1 VTEHDAFDDDASD
14 ADDLYED
21 DLHDPV
27 ALHRAVQRRHRR
39 RVRWAVALLVLVPLL
54 VVGVF
59 AGWVW
64 WQLDPPGKPGAQV
77 EVDITQGWGVSQIA
91 DELASR
97 GVVGSSLVFQ
107 AYARLRGAGP
117 FEPGQY
123 EMRHDLGVRGAIDV
137 LAKGPHIDTVN
148 LAVIPGLRLTEIAD
162 VVEHNV
168 SWLDGT
174 TFLELAH
181 DGSVTSPYLP
191 KGTTT
196 LEGLLWPDT
205 YRVDQNEKE
214 KELLTIMVQQFNK
227 ETTAVGL
234 PTANVHG
241 YGPYDIIKVAS
252 LVQSEAKLDSDRP
265 KIASVIYNRLALG
278 MPLQIDAT
286 VLYAQGKRGDITRAD
301 LATPSPYNT
310 YTTKGLPPTPISSIT
325 LPSLLA
331 AMHPADT
338 PYLYYVIANKQGGH
352 AFATTLQ
359 QHEANVARARAQGL
373 L

>member
-1 VTEHDAFDDDASD
+1 VSDDDAID
-14 ADDLYED
+14 FDPDYDDEYYEEIA
-21 DLHDPV
+21 DPV
-27 ALHRAVQRRHRR
+27 ALHREVQRRHRR

-54 VVGVF
+54 VVGGM

-64 WQLDPPGKPGAQV
+64 WQLDPPGKPGAPV

-91 DELASR
+91 NELANR

-107 AYARLRGAGP
+107 AYAHLRGAGP
-117 FEPGQY
+117 FDPGHY
-123 EMRHDLGVRGAIDV
+123 EMRRDLGVRRAIDV
-137 LAKGPHIDTVN
+137 LAKGPQIDVVN
-148 LAVIPGLRLTEIAD
+148 LAVIPGLRLTEIS
-162 VVEHNV
+162 NV
-168 SWLDGT
+168 IERNVAWQDGP
-174 TFLELAH
+174 TFLELARN
-181 DGSVTSPYLP
+181 GSVSSPYLP

-205 YRVDQNEKE
+205 YRVDENEHE
-214 KELLTIMVQQFNK
+214 KELLTIMVQEFNQK
-227 ETTAVGL
+227 TAAVGL
-234 PTANVHG
+234 PSANVHG

-265 KIASVIYNRLALG
+265 LIASVIYNRLALG

-286 VLYAQGKRGDITRAD
+286 VLYAQGKRSGITNKD
-301 LATPSPYNT
+301 LVTPSPYNT
-310 YTTKGLPPTPISSIT
+310 YTTTGLPPTPISSIT

-331 AMHPADT
+331 AMHPAST

-359 QHEANVARARAQGL
+359 QHEANVARARALGL

>member
-1 VTEHDAFDDDASD
+1 VTEHDALD
-14 ADDLYED
+14 D
-21 DLHDPV
+21 DLHDDDAYGYEVDDPA
-27 ALHRAVQRRHRR
+27 ALHAALQRRHRR
-39 RVRWAVALLVLVPLL
+39 RVRWAVAILVLVPLL
-54 VVGVF
+54 VVGLFV
-59 AGWVW
+59 GWVW
-64 WQLDPPGKPGAQV
+64 WQLDPPGKPGAPV
-77 EVDITQGWGVSQIA
+77 ELDIAQGWGVSQIGDA
-91 DELASR
+91 LASR

-117 FEPGQY
+117 FDPGQY
-123 EMRHDLGVRGAIDV
+123 EMRHNLGVRGAIDV

-162 VVEHNV
+162 VVEHKV
-168 SWLDGT
+168 PWLDGP
-174 TFLELAH
+174 TFLQLAR
-181 DGSVTSPYLP
+181 DGSVMSPYLP

-205 YRVDQNEKE
+205 YRVDQNEHE
-214 KELLTIMVQQFNK
+214 KELLTIMVQEFNTK
-227 ETTAVGL
+227 TAAVGL

-265 KIASVIYNRLALG
+265 LIASVIYNRLALG

-286 VLYAQGKRGDITRAD
+286 VLYAQDKRVGITRQD
-301 LATPSPYNT
+301 LLTPSPYNT

-331 AMHPADT
+331 AMHPANT

-359 QHEANVARARAQGL
+359 QHEANVARARALGL